1 MISIHISVQER
12 FAGLN
17 VLPSVICGLK
27 VKEKGEEGLKSYRSQ
42 VFDEVREKYDLETIK
57 DDVVFKK
64 YRKFF
69 WKLGID
75 PTKKRPAS
83 EALVR
88 RILQGKTIPEINTLV
103 DAYNLASIKTAI
115 PLAAFDMDHLV
126 GDLLMR
132 FAKEGET
139 FTGIGMK
146 KPILLSSELVIVD
159 EEKVIA
165 VYPYRDADITKVG
178 IGTSEILLLSCGVP
192 GIENE
197 TLEGTLSIA
206 EEIITR
212 FCGGI
217 VVPG

>member
-17 VLPSVICGLK
+17 VLPSIICGLE
-27 VKEKGEEGLKSYRSQ
+27 VEEKGDEGFKAFRSQ
-42 VFDEVREKYDLETIK
+42 VFDEVREKYDLETVK
-57 DDVVFKK
+57 DDAVFRK
-64 YRKFF
+64 YREFF

-103 DAYNLASIKTAI
+103 DAYNLASIETGI
-115 PLAAFDMDHLV
+115 PLAAFDRDHLV

-132 FAKEGET
+132 FSEEGET

-146 KPILLSSELVIVD
+146 KPILLSKELVIAD
-159 EEKVIA
+159 EENVVA

-178 IGTSEILLLSCGVP
+178 IDTSEILLLSCGVP

-197 TLEGTLSIA
+197 TLEGALSIA
-206 EEIITR
+206 NEIITR
-212 FCGGI
+212 FCCGE
-217 VVPG
+217 VR